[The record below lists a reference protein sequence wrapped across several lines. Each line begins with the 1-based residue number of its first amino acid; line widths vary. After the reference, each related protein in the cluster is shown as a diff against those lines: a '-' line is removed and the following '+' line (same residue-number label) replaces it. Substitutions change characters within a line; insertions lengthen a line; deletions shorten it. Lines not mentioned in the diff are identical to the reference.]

1 MSEEQKPKKKK
12 KGFIVFLSI
21 FGGVVVLILGVMAF
35 ALISMQQKA
44 TTAKIQGKT
53 FAEVDNKVAL
63 KVVDSSSKDVDDESR
78 QKILNF
84 VESESLHD
92 STAAQIQE
100 EIVDYSEEDLAK
112 KFDGTKFVATKTSMF
127 NYTDL
132 SLKFYGSDNKEYA
145 SYDLQ
150 ENGNHNLLEYKDR
163 SAKLKQDAELTS
175 YFGIKVGLGYSNS
188 IINGEDG
195 DPELYITHSIA
206 DQVKFNGENYRIFF
220 RVTYTIG

>member
-53 FAEVDNKVAL
+53 FAEVNNKVAL
-63 KVVDSSSKDVDDESR
+63 KIVDSSNRDVDDENR

-84 VESESLHD
+84 VASESIHD
-92 STAAQIQE
+92 SGAAQIQG

-127 NYTDL
+127 NYTDV
-132 SLKFYGSDNKEYA
+132 SLKFYGSDSKEVA
-145 SYDLQ
+145 IYDLQ

-163 SAKLKQDAELTS
+163 SEKLKQDAELTS
-175 YFGIKVGLGYSNS
+175 YFGIKVGFGYSNS
-188 IINGEDG
+188 IVNGEDG
-195 DPELYITHSIA
+195 DPTLYISHSIA
-206 DQVKFNGENYRIFF
+206 DRVTFNGSNYRIYFS
-220 RVTYTIG
+220 VSYTIS